1 MPQDLMFGAT
11 WSLPQLLIVLLLV
24 VLLFGKGK
32 VSDLMGDVAKGI
44 KASRRACPTTISSQR
59 RRNQRRPRARR
70 NPSTTNPSTEAKTL
84 REQRRRLKPFRSLLA
99 EFFEGDSLICS
110 ISRGLSSF

>member
-44 KASRRACPTTISSQR
+44 KSFKKGLADDDAPPAPPQSTQAASTPKPIDSES
-59 RRNQRRPRARR
+59 AR
-70 NPSTTNPSTEAKTL
+70 TEAKAPTGT
-84 REQRRRLKPFRSLLA
+84 ETKA
-99 EFFEGDSLICS
+99 
-110 ISRGLSSF
+110 

>member
-44 KASRRACPTTISSQR
+44 RSFKKGLADEDAPPAPPQSTQAASTP
-59 RRNQRRPRARR
+59 
-70 NPSTTNPSTEAKTL
+70 
-84 REQRRRLKPFRSLLA
+84 KPIDELQ
-99 EFFEGDSLICS
+99 EGL
-110 ISRGLSSF
+110 GG

>member
-44 KASRRACPTTISSQR
+44 KSFKKGLSDEDAQPAPPQSAQTTAA
-59 RRNQRRPRARR
+59 PKPLDHEHAR
-70 NPSTTNPSTEAKTL
+70 TEAKAPAGT
-84 REQRRRLKPFRSLLA
+84 ETK
-99 EFFEGDSLICS
+99 D
-110 ISRGLSSF
+110 

>member
-44 KASRRACPTTISSQR
+44 KSFKKGLADEESPAPPQSTQAASTPKPIDHEAPRTETKAPTG
-59 RRNQRRPRARR
+59 
-70 NPSTTNPSTEAKTL
+70 TETKA
-84 REQRRRLKPFRSLLA
+84 
-99 EFFEGDSLICS
+99 
-110 ISRGLSSF
+110 

>member
-1 MPQDLMFGAT
+1 MAQDLMFGAT

-44 KASRRACPTTISSQR
+44 KSFKKGLADEESQPAPPAAAQSASTPKPIDHEPSRA
-59 RRNQRRPRARR
+59 
-70 NPSTTNPSTEAKTL
+70 EAKAPTGT
-84 REQRRRLKPFRSLLA
+84 ETKA
-99 EFFEGDSLICS
+99 
-110 ISRGLSSF
+110 

>member
-1 MPQDLMFGAT
+1 MDVVPQQLMYIT

-44 KASRRACPTTISSQR
+44 KSFKKGLAEEETPASPPAQATTPTKAVDHE
-59 RRNQRRPRARR
+59 PVH
-70 NPSTTNPSTEAKTL
+70 TEAKSPAGT
-84 REQRRRLKPFRSLLA
+84 ETKA
-99 EFFEGDSLICS
+99 
-110 ISRGLSSF
+110 

>member
-1 MPQDLMFGAT
+1 MEWMEMPQDLMFGAT

-44 KASRRACPTTISSQR
+44 KAFKKGMSEDDSQPAPPQPTQATSTPTPIDHES
-59 RRNQRRPRARR
+59 AR
-70 NPSTTNPSTEAKTL
+70 TEAKTPTGT
-84 REQRRRLKPFRSLLA
+84 ETKA
-99 EFFEGDSLICS
+99 
-110 ISRGLSSF
+110 

>member
-44 KASRRACPTTISSQR
+44 KAFKKGVSEDDTPPAPSQTAPAASAPKPIDHEPA
-59 RRNQRRPRARR
+59 Q
-70 NPSTTNPSTEAKTL
+70 TEAKAHTGT
-84 REQRRRLKPFRSLLA
+84 ETKA
-99 EFFEGDSLICS
+99 
-110 ISRGLSSF
+110 